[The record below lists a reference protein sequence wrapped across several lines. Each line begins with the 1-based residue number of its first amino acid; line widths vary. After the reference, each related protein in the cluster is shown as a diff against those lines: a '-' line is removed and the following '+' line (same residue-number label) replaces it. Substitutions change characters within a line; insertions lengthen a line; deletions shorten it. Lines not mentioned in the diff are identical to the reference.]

1 MFCFSTPNS
10 TCVFDFSSSESLT
23 DDSLTPHQETAF
35 KEWQHATP
43 HHATPLHT
51 APHRATPRHA
61 TPRYATP
68 RYAMPRYAILRHA
81 DTVARNNFIVIRC
94 LVASGVRRN
103 AMYAFVAAFKIV
115 QFHGG
120 ERFRNVTISK

>member
-1 MFCFSTPNS
+1 M
-10 TCVFDFSSSESLT
+10 
-23 DDSLTPHQETAF
+23 AAR
-35 KEWQHATP
+35 HATP
-43 HHATPLHT
+43 RHTAPHRATPRHT

-61 TPRYATP
+61 TPRYATPRYAMP